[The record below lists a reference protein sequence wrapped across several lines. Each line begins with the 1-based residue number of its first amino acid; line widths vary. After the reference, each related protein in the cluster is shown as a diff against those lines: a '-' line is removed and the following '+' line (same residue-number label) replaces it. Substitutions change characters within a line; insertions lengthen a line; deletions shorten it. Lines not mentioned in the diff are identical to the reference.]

1 MKKISMIILFGAIV
15 FTSKAQEERKEKE
28 EEKTGGFKKENLFT
42 GGSVTASFF
51 NGATVLG
58 ISPYFGYSLNKYMDV
73 AVSMNFNYTSQR
85 DYAEYGDKL
94 RQTVYGP
101 GAFVRL
107 YPVRF
112 LFAQAQYEH
121 NFIRLKYIPANN
133 GYYLP
138 QTETID
144 ANSLLVGGG
153 YTSGREG
160 NGSSFYYVSILWD
173 VTKVA
178 ESPYVDGLQR
188 PFPIIRAGYNI
199 ALFQGHGMRRRR

>member
-1 MKKISMIILFGAIV
+1 MKKISMIVLLAGIV
-15 FTSKAQEERKEKE
+15 FTSKAQEERKEE
-28 EEKTGGFKKENLFT
+28 SEEKTGGFKKENLFT

-58 ISPYFGYSLNKYMDV
+58 ISPYFGYSLNRFVDV
-73 AVSMNFNYTSQR
+73 AVSMNFSYTSQR
-85 DYAEYGDKL
+85 DYVEYGDKL

-107 YPVRF
+107 YPVKF

-121 NFIRLKYIPANN
+121 NFIRYKYIPASN
-133 GYYLP
+133 GSYLP

-144 ANSLLVGGG
+144 ANSLLIGGG

-160 NGSSFYYVSILWD
+160 TGSSFYYVSILWD
-173 VTKVA
+173 ITKVA

-199 ALFQGHGMRRRR
+199 ALFQNRGMGRR